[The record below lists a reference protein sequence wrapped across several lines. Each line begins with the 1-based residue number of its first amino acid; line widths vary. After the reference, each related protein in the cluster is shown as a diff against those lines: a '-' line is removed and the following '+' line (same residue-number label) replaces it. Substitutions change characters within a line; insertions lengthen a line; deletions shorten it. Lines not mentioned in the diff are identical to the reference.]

1 MVGTNP
7 IPGDHQPCIAY
18 ITSAVTQISNCKV
31 YCIPNV
37 TLNKGL
43 TDKPSIL
50 KYKYIAKITILTT
63 LTNQNEPFHN
73 KLNKPYDLCKYK
85 YK

>member
-1 MVGTNP
+1 MKP
-7 IPGDHQPCIAY
+7 IPGDRQPCIAY
-18 ITSAVTQISNCKV
+18 ITSAVTQTRNCKV
-31 YCIPNV
+31 YCIANV

-43 TDKPSIL
+43 RDKTSIL
-50 KYKYIAKITILTT
+50 KYKYIAKMTILTN

-73 KLNKPYDLCKYK
+73 KLNKPQDLCKYK